1 MIELET
7 ERFTLR
13 PIVTADQPALESLW
27 ADPQVMRFLP
37 TGQPRDREAV
47 QALLAYLIDHW
58 QVHGFGVWA
67 VRLKGQEDLIGYCG
81 LQYVHA
87 EPGGI
92 DPEIARGM
100 HEVELLYGIAS
111 AYWGKGYGREAARAA
126 FRFGFET
133 LHIPRIVAAI
143 HPDNLASRRILES
156 LGMREDPRL
165 VFYGYCPHFCLTYEE
180 FKAFRNP

>member
-1 MIELET
+1 MSEVET
-7 ERFTLR
+7 ERLKLR
-13 PIVTADQPALESLW
+13 PIIPTDRTTLEALW

-47 QALLAYLIDHW
+47 QALLNYLVEHW
-58 QVHGFGVWA
+58 QAHGFGVWA
-67 VRLKGQEDLIGYCG
+67 VQLKDREDLIGYCG
-81 LQYVHA
+81 LQYLHA

-92 DPEIARGM
+92 DPETARSL

-111 AYWGKGYGREAARAA
+111 AHWGKGYGREAAQAA
-126 FRFGFET
+126 FHYGFEK

-143 HPDNLASRRILES
+143 HPDNLASRRILEG

-165 VFYGYCPHFCLTYEE
+165 VFYGYCPHFSLTYEE
-180 FKAFRNP
+180 FLAD